1 MFTMNLKTRFNVE
14 IYFLGY
20 NGRYDILRNWIFCAD
35 LFVCQKMM
43 EILASLNCGIKLNL
57 FSCVHPRAVPAL
69 STRSKDFQGYM
80 REPRTEA
87 MLTMAFVKPILW
99 QIEIQFYRAFWS
111 SIKKCWWTKLKSQD
125 IVEDFK
131 MQNRNE
137 LRRNPM
143 RFVCVMQIFV

>member
-20 NGRYDILRNWIFCAD
+20 NARYNILRNWIFCAD

-43 EILASLNCGIKLNL
+43 EILASLNCGTKLNL

-87 MLTMAFVKPILW
+87 MLTMAFVKPVLW

-111 SIKKCWWTKLKSQD
+111 SIKKMLVDKTE
-125 IVEDFK
+125 IAGFRGGF
-131 MQNRNE
+131 QNAK
-137 LRRNPM
+137 
-143 RFVCVMQIFV
+143 